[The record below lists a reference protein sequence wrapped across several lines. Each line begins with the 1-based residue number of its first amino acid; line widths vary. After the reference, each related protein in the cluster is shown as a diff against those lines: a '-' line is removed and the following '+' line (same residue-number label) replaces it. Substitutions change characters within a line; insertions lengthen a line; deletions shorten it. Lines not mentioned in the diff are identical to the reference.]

1 MKKKINLADVN
12 ERNRIIWCYFILLG
26 IGLLQIYSSSSIF
39 ALENYGTSLYFIKK
53 QLFFALL
60 ASCWFVI
67 SIYLPQ
73 RFYIF
78 LGGLVFVASFVGVIL
93 TNIPSIGV
101 TIGGASRW
109 LNLFGGFR
117 IEPGEFLKVGF
128 GFFIYWLLFLKEKK
142 ENMSVFW
149 PFTITLFLCL
159 GLFLK
164 QPDFGSV
171 LLLVLSTLVVLFIWI
186 RRVFPF
192 LILGLASILG
202 LVYFLTAES
211 YRVQRLMTFLDPWQ
225 DPQGKGFQT
234 IQSFVAFK
242 KGGFLGEGIGMSQSK
257 FFFLPEAH
265 TDFTLAVFSEE
276 WGFVGFLFLLLVYMF
291 LIFTLLKKSL
301 KQQGN
306 FKVHLLS
313 YYLGM
318 LFFFCVA
325 INFCVNL
332 GLVPTKGLPLP
343 FLSYGGSS
351 LFATTFLLGFFV
363 TRDKGVKY

>member
-1 MKKKINLADVN
+1 M
-12 ERNRIIWCYFILLG
+12 LG

-159 GLFLK
+159 GLFLNN
-164 QPDFGSV
+164 Q
-171 LLLVLSTLVVLFIWI
+171 
-186 RRVFPF
+186 
-192 LILGLASILG
+192 ILE
-202 LVYFLTAES
+202 V
-211 YRVQRLMTFLDPWQ
+211 
-225 DPQGKGFQT
+225 
-234 IQSFVAFK
+234 
-242 KGGFLGEGIGMSQSK
+242 
-257 FFFLPEAH
+257 FFF
-265 TDFTLAVFSEE
+265 
-276 WGFVGFLFLLLVYMF
+276 
-291 LIFTLLKKSL
+291 
-301 KQQGN
+301 
-306 FKVHLLS
+306 
-313 YYLGM
+313 
-318 LFFFCVA
+318 
-325 INFCVNL
+325 
-332 GLVPTKGLPLP
+332 
-343 FLSYGGSS
+343 
-351 LFATTFLLGFFV
+351 
-363 TRDKGVKY
+363 